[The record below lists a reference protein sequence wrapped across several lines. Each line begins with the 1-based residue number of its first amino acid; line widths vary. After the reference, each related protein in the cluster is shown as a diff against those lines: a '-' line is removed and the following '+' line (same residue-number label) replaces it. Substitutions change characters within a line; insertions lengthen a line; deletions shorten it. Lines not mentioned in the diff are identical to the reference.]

1 MLPQKRD
8 YSATI
13 EELFPQ
19 IGSDGKR
26 KTVKTFTFQVTND
39 CSLCC
44 SYCYE
49 INKSKDYMTFETA
62 KRTIDYILEQAK
74 LPDNVLS
81 YDKNSGI
88 IIDLIGGE
96 PFLNIDVITQL
107 IEYFE
112 LRLMEE
118 DSPWLLFHRYSFST
132 NGVAYR
138 NSKVQEMINR
148 FGDLLSVSVTVDG
161 YEELHD
167 SCRLFPTGE
176 RSYKIAIDA
185 ALDQLRRF
193 GNDTTKIT
201 LCPENIDKLYP
212 AIVNM
217 IELGFRH
224 INANCVFEEGWAPKD
239 AKVLYDQMKLV
250 SDYILD
256 NGIEDKVNVSLYNEK
271 NFTPMDDSEEDDR
284 NWCGGT
290 SAMVAV
296 DYKGD
301 FFPCLRYMESS
312 LPKGME
318 PFIVGSID
326 KGLYETAED
335 KEKLAFLQSITRTSQ
350 STEECI
356 RCPVAR
362 GCAWC
367 SGYNYAKFGTPN
379 KRATFICDMHKAR
392 ALANLYYWEREAKKK
407 NTSCKFVDYL
417 PKEDAI
423 RLIGE
428 KEYDFLKRGVV

>member
-1 MLPQKRD
+1 MLPQKKD

-13 EELFPQ
+13 EELFRQ
-19 IGSDGKR
+19 IGNDGKP

-49 INKSKDYMTFETA
+49 INKGKNYMTFETA

-74 LPDNVLS
+74 RPDSILS
-81 YDKNSGI
+81 YERNSGI
-88 IIDLIGGE
+88 IIDIIGGE
-96 PFLNIDVITQL
+96 PLLCIDMILQL

-138 NSKVQEMINR
+138 NSKVQEMIEKY
-148 FGDLLSVSVTVDG
+148 GDLLSLSVTVDG

-176 RSYKIAIDA
+176 GSYKIAIDA
-185 ALDQLRRF
+185 ALDQLHRF
-193 GNDTTKIT
+193 GNDTTKVT
-201 LCPENIDKLYP
+201 LCPENIDKLYL
-212 AIVNM
+212 AAVNM
-217 IELGFRH
+217 IELGFKH
-224 INANCVFEEGWAPKD
+224 INANCVFEEGWSTKD
-239 AKVLYDQMKLV
+239 AQTLYEQMKLI

-256 NGIEDKVNVSLYNEK
+256 NDLEDKVNISLYNER
-271 NFTPMDDSEEDDR
+271 NFAPMNDSEEDNR

-290 SAMVAV
+290 SAMIAV

-301 FFPCLRYMESS
+301 FYPCLRYMESS
-312 LPKGME
+312 LPKNRE
-318 PFIVGSID
+318 PFTIGSLD
-326 KGLYETAED
+326 KGLYETEED
-335 KEKLAFLQSITRTSQ
+335 REKLSFLRDITRISQ
-350 STEECI
+350 STDECI
-356 RCPVAR
+356 NCPIAR

-379 KRATFICDMHKAR
+379 KRAIFICVMHKAR
-392 ALANLYYWEREAKKK
+392 ALANLYYWQREAKKK
-407 NTSCKFVDYL
+407 NIPCKFVDHL
-417 PKEDAI
+417 PKEEAI
-423 RLIGE
+423 RIIGE
-428 KEYDFLKRGVV
+428 EEYVRLKEVS